1 VAREPSPPAAEP
13 LGNGRP
19 DPADDLGRLK
29 ELLLG
34 PERQRLADAERRLT
48 AGLRAEQIAEHLPEA
63 IAQRSRRDRQLARA
77 LAPTIEGAIGESV
90 RRNPREIATAIFP
103 ILGPAI
109 RKAIAEAMAGLV
121 RSINAAVEHS
131 FSLKGLRWR
140 LEAWRTG
147 VPYAE
152 IVLKHSLVYRV
163 EQVFLIHAETGLL
176 LARAAPP
183 ALAVAD
189 ADLVAGMLTAIQDFV
204 SDSFAVED
212 QGAALRTFSVGE
224 LTVLV
229 ERGPLAILA
238 AVVRGQAPDALL
250 RKLQDTLG
258 TVHLEFDD
266 ALSGFSGDTA
276 PFARAVP
283 LLEDNLDT
291 VLADDEPGRSGR
303 RALRWAIP
311 LGIVLVALGW
321 WWWRADRRWR
331 GALDRLSRE
340 PGVVV
345 VDAERGFLRWRLSGL
360 VDPAAQEPERI
371 LAGLGLDTAR
381 IETRWRPFLSL
392 ERDLILERAR
402 RALGPPP
409 AVTLDLVADSIRAR
423 GEAPTAWIA
432 AIRSRPAL
440 PPGVARVDLS
450 AVKPA
455 LPPELDSV
463 RVRAETT
470 LVMFPVASARPLAGS
485 SGSLADLAGE
495 LARLDSAVR
504 ADGFRVAIEVL
515 GRTDETGSDST
526 NRALSR
532 LRAEAVRRRLLGPL
546 LGAEL
551 VTVGLDTRD
560 PLQGADSAE
569 QARLNR
575 SVGFRI
581 HLVPLENDSRSR

>member
-1 VAREPSPPAAEP
+1 MASEPSPGAEP

-19 DPADDLGRLK
+19 DPGDDDLGRLK

-103 ILGPAI
+103 VLGPAI

-258 TVHLEFDD
+258 TVHLEFADP
-266 ALSGFSGDTA
+266 LSGFAGDTA

-291 VLADDEPGRSGR
+291 VLSADEGARSGR
-303 RALRWAIP
+303 QALRWALP
-311 LGIVLVALGW
+311 LGLILIALGW
-321 WWWRADRRWR
+321 WWWRSERRWR
-331 GALDRLSRE
+331 GALDRLARE

-345 VDAERGFLRWRLSGL
+345 VHAERGFRRWELNGL
-360 VDPAAQEPERI
+360 LDPVAQEPKRI

-392 ERDLILERAR
+392 ERELALERAR
-402 RALGPPP
+402 RALVPPP
-409 AVTLDLVADSIRAR
+409 TVTLDLVANSLRIR
-423 GEAPTAWIA
+423 GEASTSWIA
-432 AIRSRPAL
+432 TTRSRSAL
-440 PPGVARVDLS
+440 PPGIARVDLS
-450 AVKPA
+450 AVKPS
-455 LPPELDSV
+455 LPPDLDSV

-470 LVMFPVASARPLAGS
+470 LVMFGPASARPLTGS
-485 SGSLADLAGE
+485 GGSLADLAGN

-532 LRAEAVRRRLLGPL
+532 LRAEAVRRRLLGLL

-560 PLQGADSAE
+560 PLQGADSAD
-569 QARLNR
+569 QARRNR